1 MKFIVT
7 ILFFALGICSTA
19 VFSQKKGKSESEH
32 VQLIAH
38 ITYDSVL
45 VNMQEYAK
53 SVKLLEA
60 YQKQLVSEFEL
71 KSLELDAAVDNYLS
85 KEAKMTNEE
94 KDEQAIK
101 VQGMRKEL
109 EQLQNEFQ
117 QKLMRKEQEL
127 LAPLNEKIQ
136 AAITKVAKENG
147 FSHIVE
153 KRNFYFIDERLDAT
167 EMVIKAANAM

>member
-1 MKFIVT
+1 MKITIT
-7 ILFFALGICSTA
+7 ILFFAIGFFSTA
-19 VFSQKKGKSESEH
+19 VFAQKKGKSSSEQ

-71 KSLELDAAVDNYLS
+71 KSLELDAAIDNYRA
-85 KEAKMTNEE
+85 KESKMT
-94 KDEQAIK
+94 DEQKDQEAIK

-109 EQLQNEFQ
+109 EQLQNEYQ
-117 QKLMRKEQEL
+117 QKIMRKEQEL

-136 AAITKVAKENG
+136 AAISKVAAENG
-147 FSHIVE
+147 FTHVVE
-153 KRNFYFIDERLDAT
+153 KRNFYFIDDIFDAT
-167 EMVIKAANAM
+167 NMVIKAANAL